1 MKMTQMNYKALF
13 PRIADPIKLV
23 AYLLLAISLSSI
35 TAKADGKIAQNIA
48 SHFASVKTMMGE
60 FVQLN
65 PDGNQIAGKFFISRP
80 GKLRF
85 NYEKPSPVRVI
96 SDGRNLVVGNQKLK
110 TWSLYPLRTTPL
122 KLLLANKINLKSKD
136 IKSVTE
142 TDSLVTIVMGNKTI
156 FGKSTI
162 TMMFDPAS
170 YELRQWTIKDVQGK
184 ETTVLIFNVETGVD
198 FAKSVFRIPYH
209 EMNKDNEG

>member
-1 MKMTQMNYKALF
+1 MMTLINYKTPF
-13 PRIADPIKLV
+13 IKIANPVRFFAYVLV
-23 AYLLLAISLSSI
+23 ALSLTSIS
-35 TAKADGKIAQNIA
+35 AKAEGEVAQKIA

-60 FVQLN
+60 FVQLS

-122 KLLLANKINLKSKD
+122 KLLLANRIDLKSKD

-142 TDSLVTIVMGNKTI
+142 TEDLVTIVMGNKNI

-162 TMMFDPAS
+162 TMMFDPTT
-170 YELRQWTIKDVQGK
+170 YELRQWTIKDLQGK
-184 ETTVLIFNVETGVD
+184 ETTVLIYNIETGVD
-198 FAKSVFRIPYH
+198 FANSVFRIPYH
-209 EMNKDNEG
+209 EMDKENDS